1 MSSDLARGG
10 EFVTVQLGGQ
20 LLGIP
25 VLSVH
30 DVMRMGALTRVPRAP
45 PFVAGVMNLRG
56 RIVTVID
63 VRRCLGLPPREPGA
77 PSMGIVV
84 EEGGQ
89 PYALVVDGVGDVV
102 RVPAELYEAHPGTL
116 SPVWRAV
123 TGGVYRLD
131 ELLLVLDIGRLLASG
146 VAEAA

>member
-1 MSSDLARGG
+1 MSIDLTKGG

-45 PFVAGVMNLRG
+45 PLVAGVMNLRG

-63 VRRCLGLPPREPGA
+63 VRRCLGLPQRESGA

-102 RVPAELYEAHPGTL
+102 SVPADRFEAHPGTL

>member
-1 MSSDLARGG
+1 MSADLTKGG
-10 EFVTVQLGGQ
+10 EFVTVYLEGQ

-45 PFVAGVMNLRG
+45 PLVAGVMNLRG

-63 VRRCLGLPPREPGA
+63 LCRCLGFAERA
-77 PSMGIVV
+77 PAAASMAVVV
-84 EEGGQ
+84 EVGGQ
-89 PYALVVDGVGDVV
+89 PYALVVDRVGDVLS
-102 RVPAELYEAHPGTL
+102 VPADRFEAHPGTL
-116 SPVWRAV
+116 SPVWRGV

-131 ELLLVLDIGRLLASG
+131 ELML
-146 VAEAA
+146 